1 MEFKLTERIYIFA
14 VKFNKIDY
22 IVEERERGAEGDN
35 KMYTAKRK
43 DGTAMTNVEVNA
55 LIKQFKLEQQ

>member
-1 MEFKLTERIYIFA
+1 MEFKLIERIYIFA
-14 VKFNKIDY
+14 VRFNKIDY
-22 IVEERERGAEGDN
+22 IIEEKEQEGGR

-43 DGTAMTNVEVNA
+43 DGTAMTNMEVNA

>member
-1 MEFKLTERIYIFA
+1 
-14 VKFNKIDY
+14 VKFNQIGY
-22 IVEERERGAEGDN
+22 IIEERECGTEGGD

-43 DGTAMTNVEVNA
+43 DGKTTTTMEVNA